1 MHAALAGYDADTE
14 RILIELETVRGRV
27 LADDTAA
34 ASALARLQDEIET
47 IADALDRAGGESTT

>member
-1 MHAALAGYDADTE
+1 MQSALAAFDADTE

-34 ASALARLQDEIET
+34 GERLAALQDEIET
-47 IADALDRAGGESTT
+47 IAEALDRAGGESTT